1 MSKLKFLTIA
11 FIATGILF
19 SNTITA
25 QEEES
30 SSPFDAGL
38 DIYSSYIWRG
48 SKFGTGPAFQPWV
61 EAGFGNFA
69 VGAWGSV
76 NAGAEEALEMDLYLG
91 YSFDFG
97 LSLTVT
103 DYYFGGD
110 WTDFNTMHYIEP
122 SIAYE
127 IGDFSFTAAYM
138 LMAGAEAIDAVA
150 GDPGSPAVVNADGTI
165 TPAVDAIDAVIATDA
180 IGIGEEGDMYFEAAY
195 SFKNA
200 SLAIGAGDGAY
211 TATDDD
217 PEGGFNI
224 CNVSFGAS
232 KDIEITE
239 KFALPL
245 SGAVTLN
252 PATGGFFITVGVS
265 F

>member
-1 MSKLKFLTIA
+1 MSKLKFLTVA
-11 FIATGILF
+11 FIAVGILF

-30 SSPFDAGL
+30 TSPFDAGL
-38 DIYSSYIWRG
+38 DVYSSYIWRG
-48 SKFGTGPAFQPWV
+48 AKFGTGPAFQPWV

-97 LSLTVT
+97 LGITVT

-110 WTDFNTMHYIEP
+110 WTEFNTMHYIEP
-122 SIAYE
+122 SISYE
-127 IGDFSFTAAYM
+127 IGDFSIMGAYM
-138 LMAGAEAIDAVA
+138 LMAGTEEAAAIPESAPGA
-150 GDPGSPAVVNADGTI
+150 GDGVAAIPGVSL
-165 TPAVDAIDAVIATDA
+165 
-180 IGIGEEGDMYFEAAY
+180 GEEGDMYFEAGY

-200 SLAIGAGDGAY
+200 SVAIGAGDGAY
-211 TATDDD
+211 TDNGD
-217 PEGGFNI
+217 FNV
-224 CNVSFGAS
+224 CNVTFGAS

-245 SGAVTLN
+245 SGSVTLN
-252 PATGGFFITVGVS
+252 PSTGGFFIAVGVS

>member
-1 MSKLKFLTIA
+1 MSKLKFLTVA
-11 FIATGILF
+11 FIAAGLLF
-19 SNTITA
+19 SNTISA

-69 VGAWGSV
+69 VGAWGSI
-76 NAGAEEALEMDLYLG
+76 NSGGITYDANGDLETSEALEMDLYLG

-97 LSLTVT
+97 LSITVT

-110 WTDFNTMHYIEP
+110 WKEFNTMHYIEP
-122 SIAYE
+122 MLGYE
-127 IGDFSFTAAYM
+127 IGDFSLTAAYM
-138 LMAGAEAIDAVA
+138 LLAGTDEVAESAPGA
-150 GDPGSPAVVNADGTI
+150 GDGVPGVSL
-165 TPAVDAIDAVIATDA
+165 
-180 IGIGEEGDMYFEAAY
+180 GEEGDMYFEAGY

-200 SLAIGAGDGAY
+200 SIAIGAGDGAY

-217 PEGGFNI
+217 PEGGFNV
-224 CNVSFGAS
+224 CNVSFGVS

-252 PATGGFFITVGVS
+252 PATGGFFIAVGVS

>member
-1 MSKLKFLTIA
+1 MSKLKFLTVALIA
-11 FIATGILF
+11 SSIL
-19 SNTITA
+19 SSGTITA

-48 SKFGTGPAFQPWV
+48 AKFGSGAAFQPWV
-61 EAGFGNFA
+61 EAGFGNLA
-69 VGAWGSV
+69 IGAWGSV
-76 NAGAEEALEMDLYLG
+76 NTGGLSFDDLGDPVVGEALEMDLYVG

-97 LSLTVT
+97 LSVTVT

-110 WTDFNTMHYIEP
+110 WTEFNTMHSIEP

-127 IGDFSFTAAYM
+127 IGDFSIMGAYM
-138 LMAGAEAIDAVA
+138 LLAGADEIPATATD
-150 GDPGSPAVVNADGTI
+150 PAVPGVSL
-165 TPAVDAIDAVIATDA
+165 
-180 IGIGEEGDMYFEAAY
+180 GEEGDMYFEAAY
-195 SFKNA
+195 AFSNA
-200 SLAIGAGDGAY
+200 SIAIGAGDGQY
-211 TATDDD
+211 TKTDDD
-217 PEGGFNI
+217 PEGGFNV
-224 CNVSFGAS
+224 CNVTFGAS
-232 KDIEITE
+232 KEIAITD

-252 PATGGFFITVGVS
+252 PATGGFFIAVGVS